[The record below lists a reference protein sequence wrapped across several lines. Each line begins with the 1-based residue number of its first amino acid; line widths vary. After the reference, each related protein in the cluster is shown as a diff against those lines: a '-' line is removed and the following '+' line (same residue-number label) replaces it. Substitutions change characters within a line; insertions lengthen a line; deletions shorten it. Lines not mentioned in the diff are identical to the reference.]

1 MREYDKRDIVM
12 TPGRRTFMMGLGA
25 IAISLPFAGSANAK
39 GLGLGGILGRATD
52 SALDQLAQP
61 GAFYGDEAI
70 RIGLPLIGGGAGGA
84 LSSVLG
90 GVSKTGLL
98 DGLVRKINDA
108 AGIAAGEAK
117 PIFRG
122 AIDELSFNDVPGIV
136 SRNDG
141 ATQYLRSSAGD
152 ELQGKLRPLVDSAL
166 GDMGA
171 FEQMDKL
178 GAKHSFLGLA
188 GISRDG
194 LGGSVTK
201 QGLNGIFSY
210 IGNEE
215 GKLRA
220 NPLGKAGGLLK
231 GVLGN

>member
-1 MREYDKRDIVM
+1 MIEQ
-12 TPGRRTFMMGLGA
+12 RRRFMMGLTA
-25 IAISLPFAGSANAK
+25 CVVSLPFAGMANAK
-39 GLGLGGILGRATD
+39 GLGLGSILCRATD

-70 RIGLPLIGGGAGGA
+70 RIGLPLIGGAGAGGA
-84 LSSVLG
+84 LSSIVGGLG
-90 GVSKTGLL
+90 KTGLL
-98 DGLVRKINDA
+98 DGLVRTINDA
-108 AGIAAGEAK
+108 AGVAAGEAK

-122 AIDELSFNDVPGIV
+122 AIDDLSFSDVPGIV
-136 SRNDG
+136 SQNDG
-141 ATQYLRSSAGD
+141 ATQYLRTSAGD
-152 ELQGKLRPLVDSAL
+152 ELQGKLRPLVDTAL
-166 GDMGA
+166 GDLGA
-171 FEQMDKL
+171 YDQMEKL
-178 GAKHSFLGLA
+178 GSKHSFLGLA
-188 GISRDG
+188 GIGRDG

-220 NPLGKAGGLLK
+220 NPIGKAGGLLK

>member
-1 MREYDKRDIVM
+1 MIAQ
-12 TPGRRTFMMGLGA
+12 RRTFLAGLTA
-25 IAISLPFAGSANAK
+25 FAVTMPFAGSAGAK
-39 GLGLGGILGRATD
+39 GLGLGSILGRASD

-70 RIGLPLIGGGAGGA
+70 RIGLPLIGGAGTGGA
-84 LSSVLG
+84 LSSIMG
-90 GVSKTGLL
+90 GLSKTGLL
-98 DGLVRKINDA
+98 DGLVRTINDA
-108 AGIAAGEAK
+108 AGVAAGEAK

-122 AIDELSFNDVPGIV
+122 AIDDLSFSDVPGIV

-141 ATQYLRSSAGD
+141 ATQYLRDSAGD
-152 ELQGKLRPLVDSAL
+152 ELQDKLRPLVDTAL

-171 FEQMDKL
+171 YDQMDKL

-220 NPLGKAGGLLK
+220 NPIGKAGGLLK
-231 GVLGN
+231 GALGN